1 MDEPFSALD
10 VFMAES
16 LRSEVYKLV
25 TSRDD
30 AAEGDALAAVKSVM
44 IITHNIDEA
53 VFLADRVVV
62 LGTRPGHIRTIVPV
76 TIPHPRDYQAPAF
89 RAMVQRLHDVIVS
102 EQLPEEVAAPA
113 VSAAQPEGI
122 PEPEPLPHVN
132 SSEVFG
138 LMEMLRD
145 QGGQMDVFR
154 LDQQTD
160 YDFGHTLAVVKMG
173 EMLDFLDTPKNMVV
187 LTSLGNKLLDADIN
201 HRKAMV
207 NQQLR
212 TLATFRFVIK
222 VLDEAPNKRLA
233 KEVVV
238 EELAVRLAAEDV
250 ARLIE
255 TVVGWARFAQVLGY
269 STETEELFLEPTDA
283 AQA

>member
-1 MDEPFSALD
+1 
-10 VFMAES
+10 
-16 LRSEVYKLV
+16 
-25 TSRDD
+25 
-30 AAEGDALAAVKSVM
+30 
-44 IITHNIDEA
+44 
-53 VFLADRVVV
+53 
-62 LGTRPGHIRTIVPV
+62 
-76 TIPHPRDYQAPAF
+76 
-89 RAMVQRLHDVIVS
+89 
-102 EQLPEEVAAPA
+102 
-113 VSAAQPEGI
+113 
-122 PEPEPLPHVN
+122 
-132 SSEVFG
+132 
-138 LMEMLRD
+138 
-145 QGGQMDVFR
+145 MDVFR

-187 LTSLGNKLLDADIN
+187 LTPLGNKLLDADIN